1 MNIQAF
7 NWLGAW
13 LLFILL
19 LYLIMQTKA
28 GYTFFYYLVWT
39 SVIFL
44 IVSHY
49 QQITGILQA
58 GGIVPSSQT
67 GA

>member
-1 MNIQAF
+1 MSAI

-13 LLFILL
+13 LLFIL
-19 LYLIMQTKA
+19 IIIGIAQTRA
-28 GYTFFYYLVWT
+28 GNTIVYYILWL

-49 QQITGILQA
+49 QQITNVLAA
-58 GGIVPSSQT
+58 GGIVPQSTS
-67 GA
+67 